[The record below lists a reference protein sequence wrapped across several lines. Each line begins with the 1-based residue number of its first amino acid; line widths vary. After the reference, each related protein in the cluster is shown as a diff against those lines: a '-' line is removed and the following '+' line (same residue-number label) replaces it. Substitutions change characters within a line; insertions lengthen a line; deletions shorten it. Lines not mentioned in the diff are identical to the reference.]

1 MISDRTTLTYN
12 VLDVNGDDYCS
23 DDDVGDSGDSG
34 DDFSDGTNGTF
45 KSQAFCSTML
55 G

>member
-23 DDDVGDSGDSG
+23 DDDDVGDSGDSG

-45 KSQAFCSTML
+45 KSQASCSPM
-55 G
+55 